1 MENTDS
7 RRVVITGA
15 NRGLGLEFTRALLAR
30 GDRVVAGCRRPAA
43 ATALTALA
51 ADYPGQLHVLP
62 LEVDVERSRG
72 AFARELADL
81 HESLDLLINN
91 AGMLTPGE
99 QFGEMMPEVL
109 ERTLAT
115 NTVAPMMLAQ
125 WLLPLLAKGDRPR
138 ILNIGSALGS
148 VARAQRFG
156 TPSYNISKAGLNMA
170 GVLMARALNPHG
182 IGVLTI
188 SPGWVKTEMGGSGAE
203 LTPEESVRD
212 VLATLE
218 RTPGVPEGYFLDRN
232 GAPLPW

>member
-1 MENTDS
+1 MEDS
-7 RRVVITGA
+7 SARRVVVTGA

-30 GDRVVAGCRRPAA
+30 GDRVVAACRQPGT
-43 ATALTALA
+43 ATALDALA
-51 ADYPGQLHVLP
+51 ARHPGQLHVLP
-62 LEVDVERSRG
+62 LEVEVERSRG

-81 HESLDLLINN
+81 HDGLELLVNN

-99 QFGEMMPEVL
+99 EFGELSAEVL

-115 NTVAPMMLAQ
+115 NTVAPLMLAQ

-148 VARAQRFG
+148 MARTQRFG

-170 GVLMARALNPHG
+170 GVLMARALNPQG

-218 RTPGVPEGYFLDRN
+218 RTPGVPAGDFLDRN
-232 GAPLPW
+232 GTTLPW